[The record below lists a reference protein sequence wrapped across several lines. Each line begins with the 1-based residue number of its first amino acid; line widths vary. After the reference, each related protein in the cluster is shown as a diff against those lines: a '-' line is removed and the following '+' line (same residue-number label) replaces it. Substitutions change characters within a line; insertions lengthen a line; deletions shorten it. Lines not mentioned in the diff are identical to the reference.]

1 MLFNSVCYFI
11 TTATDAIRWQTV
23 RYNAA
28 EIGWSLLLQ
37 PAIGRRDGKQKDDG
51 GRIENGIEFTDLRL
65 QNKTAMKKQ
74 ILLSGF
80 IFLSVFV
87 KAQNIPQCDSLVIN
101 CCDFDTA
108 GPNTLTIYV
117 SNPSSVLFDYPGFA
131 LLGSNLDTI
140 AKETVN
146 YFGIGTYPQA
156 HTMDIVAPLTLPFA
170 GYLDLYV
177 LFYDT
182 LACRFAFTIA
192 DTVTGMPPGLQKS
205 YGIKVFPNPAVAEI
219 NIRMDGFLRNISQ
232 WKCSIF

>member
-1 MLFNSVCYFI
+1 
-11 TTATDAIRWQTV
+11 
-23 RYNAA
+23 
-28 EIGWSLLLQ
+28 
-37 PAIGRRDGKQKDDG
+37 
-51 GRIENGIEFTDLRL
+51 
-65 QNKTAMKKQ
+65 MKKR

-80 IFLSVFV
+80 IFLSVLA
-87 KAQNIPQCDSLVIN
+87 KAQNISQCDSLIIN

-108 GPNTLTIYV
+108 GANTLTLYV
-117 SNPSSVLFDYPGFA
+117 ANPSSVLFDYPGFA
-131 LLGSNLDTI
+131 LLDSNLDTI

-205 YGIKVFPNPAVAEI
+205 YGIKIFPNPAVAEI
-219 NIRMDGFLRNISQ
+219 NIRMDGFSPQHFSMTMRNILGEEIRSTSFESLQ
-232 WKCSIF
+232 SSFDLTGINAGIYFLRITDAENRFCVVKM